1 MSVAIITGASSGLG
15 IEFARRVEE
24 YFPNVDTVWLIARN
38 EKKLQETAGYLKKA
52 NARVIPMDLCK
63 AENFDVLEA
72 MVKEEKP
79 EIELLINNAGSGYL
93 GNIGETSWKD
103 QAIMTELNVRALA
116 AVTEICVPFIKNGG
130 RIITISSIAS
140 FCPNPR
146 LTVYSAT
153 KAFASFFSRGLGDE
167 LRPRGIK
174 STAVCPGPMATN
186 FIEAA
191 KITGR
196 SKTFQVLPY
205 CNPEK
210 VTEGALKAS
219 KAGRAVY
226 TPTAFYKF
234 YRGLAKVMPQWLMI
248 KFTRT

>member
-52 NARVIPMDLCK
+52 IARVIPMDLCK
-63 AENFDVLEA
+63 AENFDVIEA

-103 QAIMTELNVRALA
+103 QAVMTELNVRALA

-196 SKTFQVLPY
+196 SRSSMSAMAVQKFLFRTPQ
-205 CNPEK
+205 N
-210 VTEGALKAS
+210 GS
-219 KAGRAVY
+219 KPMR
-226 TPTAFYKF
+226 
-234 YRGLAKVMPQWLMI
+234 
-248 KFTRT
+248 